1 MNKISADHLARRA
14 CVYIRQST
22 PDQVQ
27 HNLESQ
33 RRQYGLVDRARTL
46 GWQDIDVID
55 DDLGI
60 SGSGTPRP
68 GFERLL
74 RALCDG
80 QVGAVFCIEA
90 SRLARNGKDWHTLLE
105 FCSIIGALLI
115 DAEAVYDPRVT
126 NDRLLLGMK
135 GTISEMEVA
144 SFRERAHAALLQK
157 AQRGALVR
165 RVPIGYV
172 KGPDDRIEKDP
183 DTRIRSTLDLIFR
196 KFAELGSAR
205 QVYFWLD
212 GQQIQLPVVRGPEEA
227 REIVWQPARYHA
239 VLSVLKNP
247 LYAGAYAYGRSKTVV
262 RLEGGRKQVRR
273 QAQRRRED
281 WAVLILDHHE
291 GYIDW
296 DVYQSNQ
303 TMIAHND
310 NARGN
315 AVRGS
320 IRRGG
325 ALLAGLLRCGHCG
338 AKLLAQ
344 YPGPHV
350 IRYQCS
356 GYLLNRDQACC
367 VMFGGLR
374 ADRLVSEQL
383 MQSLAPF
390 GMEAAIEA
398 IESLHGANDER
409 IQQRTLALE
418 HARYEVT
425 RARRQY
431 DAVDPANR
439 LVAAELER
447 RWNQALTTEA
457 QLQAEVVTLQ
467 ESRERPLTEVQKRE
481 LLSFARNLPRLWD
494 DSESLPEHKKRLLRI
509 ALKEI
514 IATCEGD
521 TIRLILHW
529 QGGDHT
535 QVEFQKVGTGR
546 HRYVTDDRLVEIVRM
561 LARIEP
567 DARIASILNR
577 NQRRTAHGHNWTA
590 KRICSLRNNHA
601 IPVYCEGERQARGEM
616 SVSESAAALGITPTS
631 ILRLIRVKQLP
642 ATQACASAP
651 WILRKAD
658 VERCVAE
665 RNNPAPPTN
674 GRFGATD
681 PSNSIAS
688 KGVHHVELS
697 KNNSTCQRAL
707 DI

>member
-1 MNKISADHLARRA
+1 MNKITADHLARRA

-33 RRQYGLVDRARTL
+33 RRQYGLVDRARAL
-46 GWQDIDVID
+46 GWQEIDVID
-55 DDLGI
+55 DDLGV
-60 SGSGTPRP
+60 SGSGTRRP
-68 GFERLL
+68 GFEHLL
-74 RALCDG
+74 RVLCDG
-80 QVGAVFCIEA
+80 QVGAVFSIEA
-90 SRLARNGKDWHTLLE
+90 SRLARNGRDWHTLLE
-105 FCSIIGALLI
+105 FCSVVGALLI
-115 DAEAVYDPRVT
+115 DAETVYDPRLT

-144 SFRERAHAALLQK
+144 NFRERAHAALLQK
-157 AQRGALVR
+157 ARRGALIQ

-172 KGPDDRIEKDP
+172 KTSDDRIEKDP
-183 DTRIRSTLDLIFR
+183 DARTQAAIDLIFR
-196 KFAELGSAR
+196 KFAELGSVR

-212 GQQIQLPVVRGPEEA
+212 QRQIHLPVARGPEDA
-227 REIVWQPARYHA
+227 REVIWQPARYHA

-247 LYAGAYAYGRSKTVV
+247 LYAGAYTYGRSKTVV
-262 RLEGGRKQVRR
+262 RLQTGQNQVRR
-273 QAQRRRED
+273 QVRRRRED
-281 WAVLILDHHE
+281 WAVLILNHHE

-310 NARGN
+310 NAKGD

-320 IRRGG
+320 IKHGRG
-325 ALLAGLLRCGHCG
+325 LLAGLLRCGHCG

-344 YPGPHV
+344 YPGPRV

-356 GYLLNRDQACC
+356 GYLLNRDHACC

-383 MQSLAPF
+383 LQCLTPL
-390 GMEAAIEA
+390 GIEAAIEA
-398 IESLHGANDER
+398 VETVQSAGHEQIR
-409 IQQRTLALE
+409 QRALALE
-418 HARYEVT
+418 QAHYEVA

-447 RWNQALTTEA
+447 RWNQALTMEA
-457 QLQAEVVTLQ
+457 QLKAELVALEQ
-467 ESRERPLTEVQKRE
+467 RRERPLTDAQKRE
-481 LLSFARNLPRLWD
+481 LLAFGRDLPKLWD
-494 DSESLPEHKKRLLRI
+494 DPRSSPEHKKRLLRI

-514 IATCEGD
+514 IATSEGES
-521 TIRLILHW
+521 IRFVLHW

-535 QVEFQKVGTGR
+535 QIKFPKIRSGR
-546 HRYVTDDRLVEIVRM
+546 HRYVTDSDLVEIVRL

-577 NQRRTAHGHNWTA
+577 NQRPTAHGQNWTA
-590 KRICSLRNNHA
+590 RRVCSLRNNHA
-601 IPVYCEGERQARGEM
+601 IAAYRPGERQARDEM
-616 SVSESAAALGITPTS
+616 SVTEVAAILGVTPTTV
-631 ILRLIRVKQLP
+631 LRLIRLKQLL
-642 ATQACASAP
+642 ATQACAGAP
-651 WILRKAD
+651 WILRRAD

-665 RNNPAPPTN
+665 RSRPETPPTV
-674 GRFGATD
+674 
-681 PSNSIAS
+681 NSAQ
-688 KGVHHVELS
+688 L
-697 KNNSTCQRAL
+697 AL
-707 DI
+707 EIS

>member
-1 MNKISADHLARRA
+1 MNKITADHLARRA

-33 RRQYGLVDRARTL
+33 RRQYALVDHARKL

-60 SGSGTPRP
+60 SGSGTHRP

-74 RALCDG
+74 RTLCDG
-80 QVGAVFCIEA
+80 QVGAVFSIEA
-90 SRLARNGKDWHTLLE
+90 SRLARNGRDWHTLLE
-105 FCSIIGALLI
+105 FCSIVGALLI
-115 DAEAVYDPRVT
+115 DSEAVYDPRLT

-144 SFRERAHAALLQK
+144 GFRERAQAALLQK

-172 KGPDDRIEKDP
+172 KGSEDRIEKDP
-183 DTRIRSTLDLIFR
+183 DARIRGAIDLIFR

-212 GQQIQLPVVRGPEEA
+212 QQQIQLPVARGAEDA
-227 REIVWQPARYHA
+227 REIIWQSARYHA

-247 LYAGAYAYGRSKTVV
+247 AYAGAYAYGRSKTIVK
-262 RLEGGRKQVRR
+262 LEAGQKQVRR
-273 QAQRRRED
+273 QVQRRQED
-281 WAVLILDHHE
+281 WAVLIRDHHE

-296 DVYQSNQ
+296 DVYRSNQ
-303 TMIAHND
+303 TVIAHND
-310 NARGN
+310 NARGS
-315 AVRGS
+315 AVRGPVKQ
-320 IRRGG
+320 GA

-344 YPGPHV
+344 YPGPRT

-356 GYLLNRDQACC
+356 GYLLNRDCACC

-374 ADRLVSEQL
+374 ADGLVSEQL
-383 MQSLAPF
+383 MQSLAPLAI
-390 GMEAAIEA
+390 EAAIEA
-398 IESLHGANDER
+398 IDSLQGVNDER
-409 IQQRTLALE
+409 IQQKAMALE

-447 RWNQALTTEA
+447 RWNHALTMEA
-457 QLQAEVVTLQ
+457 QHEAELATLQ
-467 ESRERPLTEVQKRE
+467 QGRKQPLTDRQKRE
-481 LLSFARNLPRLWD
+481 LLSLARDLPRLWD
-494 DSESLPEHKKRLLRI
+494 DPHSLPKHKKRLLRI

-514 IATCEGD
+514 IATCEGE

-535 QVEFQKVGTGR
+535 QIEFQKIRSGR
-546 HRYVTDDRLVEIVRM
+546 HRYVTEDGLVDIVRT

-577 NQRRTAHGHNWTA
+577 NQRRTAHGENWTT

-601 IPVYCEGERQARGEM
+601 IPVYREGERQVRGEM
-616 SVSESAAALGITPTS
+616 SVSEVAAALDVTPTTV
-631 ILRLIRVKQLP
+631 LRLIQLKQLP
-642 ATQACASAP
+642 AAQACVGAP
-651 WILRKAD
+651 WIVRSAD
-658 VERCVAE
+658 VERCVDA
-665 RNNPAPPTN
+665 RKHPATPPMVDS
-674 GRFGATD
+674 AQLILEI
-681 PSNSIAS
+681 P
-688 KGVHHVELS
+688 
-697 KNNSTCQRAL
+697 
-707 DI
+707 

>member
-1 MNKISADHLARRA
+1 M
-14 CVYIRQST
+14 YIRQST

-33 RRQYGLVDRARTL
+33 RRQYALVDRARAL
-46 GWQDIDVID
+46 GWGDIDVID
-55 DDLGI
+55 EDLGI
-60 SGSGTPRP
+60 SGSGTLRP

-80 QVGAVFCIEA
+80 RVGAVLSIEA
-90 SRLARNGKDWHTLLE
+90 SRLARNGRDWHTLLE
-105 FCSIIGALLI
+105 FCSIVGALLI
-115 DAEAVYDPRVT
+115 DADAVYDPRLT

-144 SFRERAHAALLQK
+144 SFRERAQAALLQK
-157 AQRGALVR
+157 AQRGTLIR

-172 KGPDDRIEKDP
+172 KEPDDRIEKDP
-183 DTRIRSTLDLIFR
+183 DARVRSTIDLILG
-196 KFAELGSAR
+196 KFGELGSAR

-212 GQQIQLPVVRGPEEA
+212 QQQIQLPIVRGAEEV

-239 VLSVLKNP
+239 VLSMLKNP
-247 LYAGAYAYGRSKTVV
+247 VYAGAYAYGRSKTIV
-262 RLEGGRKQVRR
+262 RLEAGQKRIRR
-273 QAQRRRED
+273 QVQRRRDD

-303 TMIAHND
+303 VMIAHND
-310 NARGN
+310 NAKGSS
-315 AVRGS
+315 VRGP
-320 IRRGG
+320 IKHGG

-344 YPGPHV
+344 YPGPHT

-356 GYLLNRDQACC
+356 GYLLNRDRECC

-374 ADRLVSEQL
+374 ADRLVADQL
-383 MQSLAPF
+383 LQALAPL
-390 GMEAAIEA
+390 GIEAALEA
-398 IESLHGANDER
+398 IDSLQGANDER
-409 IQQRTLALE
+409 VQQKVLALE

-425 RARRQY
+425 RARRLY

-447 RWNQALTTEA
+447 RWNQALMAEA
-457 QLQAEVVTLQ
+457 RLEAEFVALQQ
-467 ESRERPLTEVQKRE
+467 GRERPITDTQKRE
-481 LLSFARNLPRLWD
+481 LLAFARDLPRLWD
-494 DSESLPEHKKRLLRI
+494 DPHGLPEHKKRLLRI

-514 IATCEGD
+514 IATCEGE

-535 QVEFQKVGTGR
+535 QVAFEKIRSGQ
-546 HRYVTDDRLVEIVRM
+546 HRYVTDDDLVEIVRM

-577 NQRRTAHGHNWTA
+577 NQRRTAHGQNWTG

-601 IPVYCEGERQARGEM
+601 IPVYREGERQARGEM
-616 SVSESAAALGITPTS
+616 SVSEVAAALSVTATTV
-631 ILRLIRVKQLP
+631 LRLIQLKELP
-642 ATQACASAP
+642 ATQACVGAP
-651 WILRKAD
+651 WILRRPD
-658 VERCVAE
+658 VERCVAGQ
-665 RNNPAPPTN
+665 RRPATPPTV
-674 GRFGATD
+674 D
-681 PSNSIAS
+681 SVQLIL
-688 KGVHHVELS
+688 ELP
-697 KNNSTCQRAL
+697 
-707 DI
+707 

>member
-1 MNKISADHLARRA
+1 MNKITADHLARRA

-33 RRQYGLVDRARTL
+33 RRQYALVDRARAL
-46 GWQDIDVID
+46 GWRDIDMID
-55 DDLGI
+55 EDLGI
-60 SGSGTPRP
+60 SGSGTPRS

-80 QVGAVFCIEA
+80 QVGAVFSIEA
-90 SRLARNGKDWHTLLE
+90 SRLARNGRDWHTLLE
-105 FCSIIGALLI
+105 FCSIVGALLI
-115 DAEAVYDPRVT
+115 DAEAVYDPRLT

-144 SFRERAHAALLQK
+144 SFRERAQAALLQK
-157 AQRGALVR
+157 AQRGALIR

-172 KGPDDRIEKDP
+172 KADDRIEKDP
-183 DTRIRSTLDLIFR
+183 DARVRSTLDLIFR
-196 KFAELGSAR
+196 KFAELGSVR

-212 GQQIQLPVVRGPEEA
+212 QQQVQLPVVRGAEEV
-227 REIVWQPARYHA
+227 REIVWQSARYHA

-247 LYAGAYAYGRSKTVV
+247 IYAGAYAYGRSKTIV
-262 RLEGGRKQVRR
+262 RLESGRKRVRR
-273 QAQRRRED
+273 QVQSRRDD

-291 GYIDW
+291 GYINW
-296 DVYQSNQ
+296 DVYQSSQ
-303 TMIAHND
+303 VMIAHND
-310 NARGN
+310 NAKGN

-320 IRRGG
+320 VKHGG

-344 YPGPHV
+344 YPGPHT

-356 GYLLNRDQACC
+356 GYLLNRERECC
-367 VMFGGLR
+367 IMFGGLR

-383 MQSLAPF
+383 LQALAPF
-390 GMEAAIEA
+390 GIEAALEA
-398 IESLHGANDER
+398 IDSLQGANDER
-409 IQQRTLALE
+409 VQQKALALE

-447 RWNQALTTEA
+447 RWNQALATEA
-457 QLQAEVVTLQ
+457 QLEAELVKLQ
-467 ESRERPLTEVQKRE
+467 QGRERPITDTQKKE
-481 LLSFARNLPRLWD
+481 LLSFARDLPKLWD
-494 DSESLPEHKKRLLRI
+494 DPQSEPEHKKRLLRI

-514 IATCEGD
+514 IATSEGE

-535 QVEFQKVGTGR
+535 QVEFEKIRAGR
-546 HRYVTDDRLVEIVRM
+546 HRYVTDDDLVEIVRM

-567 DARIASILNR
+567 DERIASILNR
-577 NQRRTAHGHNWTA
+577 NQRRTAHGQNWTA
-590 KRICSLRNNHA
+590 KRICSLRHNHA
-601 IPVYCEGERQARGEM
+601 IPVYREGERQARGEM
-616 SVSESAAALGITPTS
+616 SVSEVAASLGVTPTT
-631 ILRLIRVKQLP
+631 ILRLIRLKQLP
-642 ATQACASAP
+642 AVQACVGAP
-651 WILRKAD
+651 WILRSSDIERRVAD
-658 VERCVAE
+658 RK
-665 RNNPAPPTN
+665 NQAPPPTVDS
-674 GRFGATD
+674 AQLILEM
-681 PSNSIAS
+681 P
-688 KGVHHVELS
+688 
-697 KNNSTCQRAL
+697 
-707 DI
+707 

>member
-1 MNKISADHLARRA
+1 MNKITADHLARRA

-22 PDQVQ
+22 PGQVQ

-33 RRQYGLVDRARTL
+33 RRQYALVDRARAL
-46 GWQDIDVID
+46 GWRDIDVID

-60 SGSGTPRP
+60 SGSGTHRP

-80 QVGAVFCIEA
+80 QVGAVFSIEA
-90 SRLARNGKDWHTLLE
+90 SRLARNGRDWHTLLE
-105 FCSIIGALLI
+105 FCSVVGALLI
-115 DAEAVYDPRVT
+115 DAEALYDPRLT

-144 SFRERAHAALLQK
+144 SFRERAQAALLQK

-172 KGPDDRIEKDP
+172 KGSDDRIEKDP
-183 DTRIRSTLDLIFR
+183 DARVSATVDLIFR
-196 KFAELGSAR
+196 KFAELGSVR

-212 GQQIQLPVVRGPEEA
+212 QQHIQLPVVRGPEEV
-227 REIVWQPARYHA
+227 REIVWLPARYHA

-247 LYAGAYAYGRSKTVV
+247 VYAGAYAYGRSKTIV
-262 RLEGGRKQVRR
+262 RLEKGQKRVRR
-273 QAQRRRED
+273 QVQRRRED

-291 GYIDW
+291 GYIGW

-315 AVRGS
+315 AVRGP
-320 IRRGG
+320 IKHGE

-344 YPGPHV
+344 YPGPRV

-356 GYLLNRDQACC
+356 GYLLNRDHPCC

-390 GMEAAIEA
+390 GIEAAIEA
-398 IESLHGANDER
+398 IESLQGASDER
-409 IQQRTLALE
+409 IQQKALALE

-425 RARRQY
+425 RTRRQY

-457 QLQAEVVTLQ
+457 QVEADLATL
-467 ESRERPLTEVQKRE
+467 EGGREHPLTDAQKRE
-481 LLSFARNLPRLWD
+481 LLSFARDLPILWD
-494 DSESLPEHKKRLLRI
+494 DPQSLPEHKKRLLRI

-514 IATCEGD
+514 IATCEGE
-521 TIRLILHW
+521 TIRLVLHW

-535 QVEFQKVGTGR
+535 QVEFQKTGTGR
-546 HRYVTDDRLVEIVRM
+546 HRYVTDDDLVEIVRI

-577 NQRRTAHGHNWTA
+577 NQRRTAHGQVWTV

-601 IPVYCEGERQARGEM
+601 IPVYREGERQARDEM
-616 SVSESAAALGITPTS
+616 SVSEGAAALGVTPTTV
-631 ILRLIRVKQLP
+631 LRLIRLKQLA
-642 ATQACASAP
+642 ATQACVGAP
-651 WILRKAD
+651 WILRGAD
-658 VERCVAE
+658 VERCLAE
-665 RNNPAPPTN
+665 RNHPGTPPTVDS
-674 GRFGATD
+674 AQLILEI
-681 PSNSIAS
+681 P
-688 KGVHHVELS
+688 
-697 KNNSTCQRAL
+697 
-707 DI
+707 

>member
-1 MNKISADHLARRA
+1 MNKITADHLARRA

-33 RRQYGLVDRARTL
+33 RRQYALVNRARTL

-60 SGSGTPRP
+60 SGSGTRRP

-80 QVGAVFCIEA
+80 QVGAVFSIEA
-90 SRLARNGKDWHTLLE
+90 SRLARNGRDWPTLLE
-105 FCSIIGALLI
+105 FCSIVGALLI
-115 DAEAVYDPRVT
+115 DAETVYEPRFT

-135 GTISEMEVA
+135 GTISAMEAA

-172 KGPDDRIEKDP
+172 KGRDDRIEKDP
-183 DTRIRSTLDLIFR
+183 DARIRATIDLIFH
-196 KFAELGSAR
+196 KFAELGSVR

-212 GQQIQLPVVRGPEEA
+212 QQQIQLPVARGPEDA
-227 REIVWQPARYHA
+227 REMVWQPARYHA

-247 LYAGAYAYGRSKTVV
+247 VYAGAYAYGRSKTMM
-262 RLEGGRKQVRR
+262 RLEAGQKRVLRQV
-273 QAQRRRED
+273 QRRRED
-281 WAVLILDHHE
+281 WAVLIMDHHE

-296 DVYQSNQ
+296 DVYLSNQ
-303 TMIAHND
+303 TLIAHND
-310 NARGN
+310 NARGD
-315 AVRGS
+315 AVRGPVKH
-320 IRRGG
+320 GG

-344 YPGPHV
+344 YPGPRV

-356 GYLLNRDQACC
+356 GYLLNRDRACC

-383 MQSLAPF
+383 VQCLTPF
-390 GMEAAIEA
+390 GIEAAIEA
-398 IESLHGANDER
+398 IETLEGASDER
-409 IQQRTLALE
+409 IKQKALALE

-431 DAVDPANR
+431 DAVDPENR

-457 QLQAEVVTLQ
+457 QLEAELVRLQQA
-467 ESRERPLTEVQKRE
+467 RERPLTDAQKRE
-481 LLSFARNLPRLWD
+481 LLAFARDLPRLWD
-494 DSESLPEHKKRLLRI
+494 DPHSSPEHKKRLLRI

-514 IATCEGD
+514 IATCEGE
-521 TIRLILHW
+521 TICLVLHW

-535 QVEFQKVGTGR
+535 QVEFPKIRPGR
-546 HRYVTDDRLVEIVRM
+546 HRYVTDDELVEIVRE

-577 NQRRTAHGHNWTA
+577 NQRRTAQGESWTA
-590 KRICSLRNNHA
+590 RRICSLRNHHA
-601 IPVYCEGERQARGEM
+601 IPVYREGERQARGEM
-616 SVSESAAALGITPTS
+616 SVSEVAVGLGVTPTTV
-631 ILRLIRVKQLP
+631 LRLIRLKQLP
-642 ATQACASAP
+642 ATQACVGAP
-651 WILRKAD
+651 WILRRAD
-658 VERCVAE
+658 VDRCLTE
-665 RNNPAPPTN
+665 RNRPATPPTVDS
-674 GRFGATD
+674 A
-681 PSNSIAS
+681 
-688 KGVHHVELS
+688 
-697 KNNSTCQRAL
+697 QWAL
-707 DI
+707 EIP

>member
-1 MNKISADHLARRA
+1 MNKITADHLARRA

-33 RRQYGLVDRARTL
+33 RRQYGLVDRARAL
-46 GWQDIDVID
+46 GWQEIDVID

-60 SGSGTPRP
+60 SGGGTRRP

-80 QVGAVFCIEA
+80 QIGAVFSIEA
-90 SRLARNGKDWHTLLE
+90 SRLARNGRDWHTLLE
-105 FCSIIGALLI
+105 FCSVVGALLI
-115 DAEAVYDPRVT
+115 DAEAIYDPRLT

-165 RVPIGYV
+165 RIAIGYV

-183 DTRIRSTLDLIFR
+183 DARVRSTIDLIFR
-196 KFAELGSAR
+196 KFAELGSVR

-212 GQQIQLPVVRGPEEA
+212 QQQIQLPIARGAKDA
-227 REIVWQPARYHA
+227 REIVWRTARYHA

-247 LYAGAYAYGRSKTVV
+247 IYGGAYAYGRSKTIV
-262 RLEGGRKQVRR
+262 RLEAGQKRVLR
-273 QAQRRRED
+273 QKQRRRED
-281 WAVLILDHHE
+281 WAVLIMDHHE
-291 GYIDW
+291 SYIDW

-303 TMIAHND
+303 TMIAHNE
-310 NARGN
+310 NARGG
-315 AVRGS
+315 AVRGPVKQ
-320 IRRGG
+320 GE

-344 YPGPHV
+344 YPRPGV

-356 GYLLNRDQACC
+356 GYLLNRDHACC

-383 MQSLAPF
+383 LQCLTPF
-390 GMEAAIEA
+390 GIEAAMEAIEA
-398 IESLHGANDER
+398 LQGASDER
-409 IQQRTLALE
+409 IQQKALALE

-431 DAVDPANR
+431 DVVDPANR

-447 RWNQALTTEA
+447 RWNQTLSTEA
-457 QLQAEVVTLQ
+457 HLEAEFATLQ
-467 ESRERPLTEVQKRE
+467 QGRERPISDAQKRE
-481 LLSFARNLPRLWD
+481 LLALARDLPRLWD
-494 DSESLPEHKKRLLRI
+494 DPQSSPEHKKRLLRI

-514 IATCEGD
+514 IATCEGE
-521 TIRLILHW
+521 TIGLVLHW

-535 QVEFQKVGTGR
+535 QIEFQKIRTGR
-546 HRYVTDDRLVEIVRM
+546 HRYVTNDDLVEIIRA

-567 DARIASILNR
+567 DARIAAILNR
-577 NQRRTAHGHNWTA
+577 NQRRTAHGQIWTA
-590 KRICSLRNNHA
+590 RHICSLRNRHGV
-601 IPVYCEGERQARGEM
+601 PVYREGERHARDEM
-616 SVSESAAALGITPTS
+616 SVSEAAVVLGVTPTTV
-631 ILRLIRVKQLP
+631 LRLVRLKQLP
-642 ATQACASAP
+642 ATQACVGAP
-651 WILRKAD
+651 WILHRAD
-658 VERCVAE
+658 VERCVTE
-665 RNNPAPPTN
+665 RNCPAPPPTLDS
-674 GRFGATD
+674 AQ
-681 PSNSIAS
+681 
-688 KGVHHVELS
+688 L
-697 KNNSTCQRAL
+697 AL
-707 DI
+707 EIP